1 MLIQVIF
8 QQTSPTYSPVCP
20 GDDLVLTCTV
30 TGTLLQWINPVDN
43 TNSVTYSV
51 TSTPGT
57 TGTVGN
63 LIVVFVSSVSN
74 VIKSEA
80 RLYDISSHHNGSS
93 IICNNVIMVISNQIE
108 VVVSGKYLNNYTITQ
123 YNLKTLYIGTPSSPQ
138 NVTFSPLNSS
148 SLILHWSVPLESGHC
163 IVNYSVK
170 VNNTWQQLVTTNTS
184 VVITGLSFGSIY
196 EIIVTGIDSEGRQ
209 GINSDLL
216 SITWDG
222 K

>member
-1 MLIQVIF
+1 MLIPVIL
-8 QQTSPTYSPVCP
+8 QQTLPSYSFVCP
-20 GDDLVLTCTV
+20 GDNVVLTCTV
-30 TGTLLQWINPVDN
+30 TGTLIQWINPVNN
-43 TNSVTYSV
+43 TNSVAYSV

-57 TGTVGN
+57 TGTVGKFT
-63 LIVVFVSSVSN
+63 VVFVSSVSN

-80 RLYDISSHHNGSS
+80 RLYNVSSHHNGSS
-93 IICNNVIMVISNQIE
+93 IICKNVIMDISNQIE
-108 VVVSGKYLNNYTITQ
+108 VVVSGKYLNNYTITR

-148 SLILHWSVPLESGHC
+148 SLILYWSVPLESRHC

-184 VVITGLSFGSIY
+184 VVITDLSVDSIY
-196 EIIVTGIDSEGRQ
+196 EIIVTGRDSEGRQ
-209 GINSDLL
+209 GVNSDLL